1 MISKKRLNYLPF
13 LYELITNHH
22 LVNHQHQIL

>member
-13 LYELITNHH
+13 LYELITNH